1 MPSYC
6 TRCGAQ
12 LAGAFCSK
20 CGQRAQDS
28 VAPAQPQPALQPAGV
43 APKSSGLGKALV
55 ITGGILLF
63 LCAIGTA
70 GVLYGTRWVKN
81 KMSDYTGLAAGRSG
95 RQVTVAHGSSCAL
108 LSREDLQQV
117 LGVTIEKDV
126 EMMEGSEP
134 GCAYYTNSDGFAQ
147 LQRLAFEQAR
157 RDTEQAAQ
165 RPGPKSENP
174 LELLKYDK
182 DLEGVVKTFGLSRP
196 VQEGRVFG
204 FTVQRDFGRRNW
216 PTLRATMS
224 ALPGF
229 EEVPGVGDLAMIAPF
244 GHAFYVLKGDSMIS
258 LELTLVPN
266 ARTLGA
272 ELGRRIASR
281 L

>member
-1 MPSYC
+1 MSTYC

-28 VAPAQPQPALQPAGV
+28 PVEPQPAVKPAE
-43 APKSSGLGKALV
+43 APPKSSGLGKALL
-55 ITGGILLF
+55 ITGGILLLLF
-63 LCAIGTA
+63 AIGIA
-70 GVLYGTRWVKN
+70 GVFYGAHWVKN
-81 KMSDYTGLAAGRSG
+81 KISDYTGRVAGNPR
-95 RQVTVAHGSSCAL
+95 RQVTVAQGSSCAL

-117 LGVTIEKDV
+117 LGVTIEKNV
-126 EMMEGSEP
+126 EMMEAAEP
-134 GCAYYTNSDGFAQ
+134 GCAYYTNPAAFAQ

-157 RDTEQAAQ
+157 RDTAQAAQ

-182 DLEGVVKTFGLSRP
+182 ELEGVVKTFGLTQP
-196 VQEGRVFG
+196 DQEGRVFG
-204 FTVQRDFGRRNW
+204 FTVQRDYGRRNW
-216 PTLRATMS
+216 PTFRATLS

-229 EEVPGVGDLAMIAPF
+229 EDVPGVGDLAMLAPF
-244 GHAFYVLKGDSMIS
+244 GHALYVLKGDSMIS
-258 LELTLVPN
+258 LELTFVPN